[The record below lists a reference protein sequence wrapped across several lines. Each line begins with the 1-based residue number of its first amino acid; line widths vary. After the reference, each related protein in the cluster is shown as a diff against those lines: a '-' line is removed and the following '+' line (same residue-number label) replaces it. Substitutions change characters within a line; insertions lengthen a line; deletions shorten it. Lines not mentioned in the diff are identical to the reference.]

1 MIRQVIDDDS
11 NTLGVL
17 IYHPRIKFH
26 SCVNLTGVIMQPI
39 AQGSAAASRIETNER
54 QLFNDLK
61 TLNKSV
67 AAYNKQVSEI
77 SGPDQFKSLE
87 RLRLDSPP
95 ELTFITAIGKRKLEI
110 IGLNVSMV
118 PQSPGIGLGR
128 CIATT

>member
-1 MIRQVIDDDS
+1 
-11 NTLGVL
+11 
-17 IYHPRIKFH
+17 
-26 SCVNLTGVIMQPI
+26 MQPI
-39 AQGSAAASRIETNER
+39 VQGSAAASRIETNER

-110 IGLNVSMV
+110 IGLNVSNGAAV
-118 PQSPGIGLGR
+118 ARHWFGR